1 MIAADHPD
9 RGGGKVLVVSADGD
23 IRHHFRADLGTLFEP
38 GDLVVANDAMTL
50 PASLSGTH
58 LPTGATIEVRLAG
71 WIRPGDPMGFIAVVF
86 GAGDHRMRTE
96 DRPPPPAPSP
106 GDRLA
111 LGPLAAIVE
120 RTLGHPRLVA
130 LSFRGSVDSIWAG
143 IANHGRP
150 IQYAHVSEPLALSQV
165 WTRIAAHPV
174 AFEAPSAGFALD
186 WRTLAAWRSR
196 GVGFATLTHA
206 AGISS
211 TGDAA
216 LDARLPFDEPYS
228 IPPATATAIA
238 RTRSRGG
245 KIIAIGTTVVRA
257 LEAAGTR
264 DGKIHAGDGI
274 ATGRIEPE
282 TEIKVVDAILS
293 GVHQP
298 GESHFELLRAFADD
312 TALDRAAAE
321 LEAHGYRAHEFG
333 DSVLIERRPRLRIAM
348 LSSSG
353 EAKRRPDDPGASIH
367 HADDRPIP
375 TVPGRIITAEF
386 RSIDSRRAASVQ
398 K

>member
-1 MIAADHPD
+1 MIAADRPS

-23 IRHHFRADLGTLFEP
+23 LRHFSRSHLATLFEP

-50 PASLSGTH
+50 PASLTGTH

-71 WIRPGDPMGFIAVVF
+71 WIRPGDPTGFIGVVF
-86 GAGDHRMRTE
+86 GAGDHRIRTE
-96 DRPPPPAPSP
+96 DRSPPPALSP

-111 LGPLAAIVE
+111 LGPLVAIVE
-120 RTLGHPRLVA
+120 RKLGHPRLIA
-130 LSFRGSVDSIWAG
+130 LSFDGSADSIWANL
-143 IANHGRP
+143 AQHGRP
-150 IQYAHVSEPLALSQV
+150 IQYAHVPEPLSLSDV
-165 WTRIAAHPV
+165 WTKIATRPV
-174 AFEAPSAGFALD
+174 AFEAPSASFALD

-216 LDARLPFDEPYS
+216 LDERLPFDEPYS
-228 IPPATATAIA
+228 IPAATATAIA

-257 LEAAGTR
+257 LEAAAKR
-264 DGKIHAGDGI
+264 DGKVHTGDGI
-274 ATGRIEPE
+274 ATGRIEPD
-282 TEIKVVDAILS
+282 TEIKIVDAILS

-298 GESHFELLRAFADD
+298 GESHFELLRAFTDD
-312 TALDRAAAE
+312 FSLDRAAAE
-321 LEAHGYRAHEFG
+321 LESQQYRAHEFG
-333 DSVLIERRPRLRIAM
+333 DSVLIERRPRLAPAI
-348 LSSSG
+348 LSSS
-353 EAKRRPDDPGASIH
+353 ADATRRPEDPGVLLYNTN
-367 HADDRPIP
+367 DRPIP
-375 TVPGRIITAEF
+375 AMPGRIITAEF
-386 RSIDSRRAASVQ
+386 RRIDSRRASSVQ